1 MDKAKA
7 FDKKIKSLIQAAQK
21 SEDTAVVQTI
31 QLLAQARM
39 EVAAAVASTDWQAYH
54 LPQLKAAVDRALQD
68 FARKYGMQINDAQ
81 SQSWTD
87 GVGMVDIPLQS
98 VGIVAMIP
106 AIDTT
111 ALIALQDYSRHL
123 VQSLGQDAA
132 ARIYNEMALGMIGKK
147 TPFEVMEAVGNNL
160 NDKGTFNS
168 IAARAETITRQES
181 GRALSTASQARLKSA
196 ADVVPGLKKQWLH
209 GAAHRKM
216 PRFTHMAADGQIRD
230 VDQSFNVGGEAL
242 MYPRGGSDPKNNINC
257 QCYSA
262 PYMAEWNQ

>member
-1 MDKAKA
+1 MNKAEA
-7 FDKKIKSLIQAAQK
+7 FDKKIKALIQAAQK
-21 SEDTAVVQTI
+21 AEDGAVVETI
-31 QLLAQARM
+31 RLLAQART

-54 LPQLKAAVDRALQD
+54 LPQLKAAVDRALQE
-68 FARKYGMQINDAQ
+68 FAGKYGMQLNTAQ
-81 SQSWTD
+81 SQFWSD
-87 GVGMVDIPLQS
+87 GVNMVDIPLQT
-98 VGIVAMIP
+98 VGIVAIMP
-106 AIDTT
+106 AIDTA
-111 ALIALQDYSRHL
+111 ALIALQDYSRYL

-181 GRALSTASQARLKSA
+181 GRALSAASQTRMEEA
-196 ADVVPGLKKQWLH
+196 AKVVPGLKKQWLH
-209 GAAHRKM
+209 GAAHRNM

-230 VDQSFNVGGEAL
+230 VDKPFNVGGEDL

-262 PYMAEWNQ
+262 PYMAEWND